1 MTGNGQ
7 GSAQREMAGYD
18 VVVIGGAAAGL
29 GGALMLARARRSV
42 LVLDAGAAR
51 NRFADGVHAL
61 FGLDGIAPADL
72 FERGRADVLRYGGR
86 IEAGE
91 VVRARRTEAGFEVTT
106 ADGRTV
112 RARRLLVTTGLVDEL
127 PDIPGV
133 RERWGR
139 DVVHCP
145 YCHGWEV
152 RDQPIGV
159 LATGPHALHQ
169 AQLFR
174 QWSDDIVLFTHT
186 TAPPAAEQAE
196 ELTARGIRVVP
207 GEVAGIDVEH
217 DRITGVRL
225 TDGEVVA
232 RTTLVVAPR
241 MIARAGFLADLG
253 LHPVDHPSGS
263 GTHIPADPV
272 GGATAV
278 DGVWVAG
285 NITDPSA
292 QVGPSAA
299 AGANAAA
306 RINADLVTEDIGA
319 AVTAARSGSEQP
331 VRPAA
336 RDRIRRPAIR

>member
-1 MTGNGQ
+1 MTGNGR
-7 GSAQREMAGYD
+7 GPSARETAGYD

-29 GGALMLARARRSV
+29 AGALTLARARRSV
-42 LVLDAGAAR
+42 LVLDAGAPR

-61 FGLDGIAPADL
+61 FGLDGIAPAEL
-72 FERGRADVLRYGGR
+72 FERGRADVLRYGGQ
-86 IEAGE
+86 IESGE
-91 VVRARRTEAGFEVTT
+91 VVRAHRTEAGFEVTT
-106 ADGRTV
+106 AEGRTV

-152 RDQPIGV
+152 RDQPIAV
-159 LATGPHALHQ
+159 LATGAHSIHQ

-174 QWSDDIVLFTHT
+174 QWSEDIVLFTHT
-186 TAPPAAEQAE
+186 TEPPAADKAE
-196 ELTARGIRVVP
+196 ELAARGVRVVP
-207 GEVAGIDVEH
+207 GEIAGVVVE
-217 DRITGVRL
+217 DDKITGVRL
-225 TDGEVVA
+225 VGGEVVA
-232 RTTLVVAPR
+232 RTTVVVAPR
-241 MIARAGFLADLG
+241 MMARAEFLADLG
-253 LHPVDHPSGS
+253 LYPVEHPSGA
-263 GTHIPADPV
+263 GTHIPADPM

-285 NITDPSA
+285 NITDPAA

-306 RINADLVTEDIGA
+306 RINADLVVEDTA
-319 AVTAARSGSEQP
+319 TAVEAARRVRQP
-331 VRPAA
+331 
-336 RDRIRRPAIR
+336 I

>member
-1 MTGNGQ
+1 MTESGRGPSQ
-7 GSAQREMAGYD
+7 QETAEYD

-29 GGALMLARARRSV
+29 GGALTLARARRSV
-42 LVLDAGAAR
+42 LVLDAGAPR

-61 FGLDGIAPADL
+61 LGLDGIAPAEL
-72 FERGRADVLRYGGR
+72 FERGRADVLRYGGH
-86 IEAGE
+86 IETGE

-106 ADGRTV
+106 AEGRTA

-159 LATGPHALHQ
+159 LATGANAIHQ

-186 TAPPAAEQAE
+186 TEPPAGDKAE
-196 ELTARGIRVVP
+196 ELAARGVRLVP
-207 GEVAGIDVEH
+207 GEIAGIVVED

-225 TDGEVVA
+225 TSGEVVA
-232 RTTLVVAPR
+232 RTTVVVAPR

-253 LHPVDHPSGS
+253 LYPVEHPSGA

-272 GGATAV
+272 SGATEV

-285 NITDPSA
+285 NITDPAA

-306 RINADLVTEDIGA
+306 RINADLVAEDTAA
-319 AVTAARSGSEQP
+319 AVAAARRVRQP
-331 VRPAA
+331 V
-336 RDRIRRPAIR
+336 

>member
-1 MTGNGQ
+1 MTRN
-7 GSAQREMAGYD
+7 AQEQAIPETAGYD
-18 VVVIGGAAAGL
+18 VVVVGGAAAGL

-42 LVLDAGAAR
+42 LVLDAGQPR
-51 NRFADGVHAL
+51 NRFTDGVHAL

-72 FERGRADVLRYGGR
+72 FERARADVLRYGGHL
-86 IEAGE
+86 ESGE
-91 VVRARRTEAGFEVTT
+91 VVLAHRSEAGGFEVTT
-106 ADGRTV
+106 AEGRTV

-127 PDIPGV
+127 PDIPGL

-159 LATGPHALHQ
+159 LATGPNSIHQ

-174 QWSDDIVLFTHT
+174 QWSADIVLFTHT
-186 TAPPAAEQAE
+186 AAPLTAEKAE
-196 ELTARGIRVVP
+196 ELAARDIRVVD
-207 GEVAGIDVEH
+207 GEVAGIAVDG

-225 TDGEVVA
+225 ADGEVVA

-241 MIARAGFLADLG
+241 MVARAGFLADLG
-253 LHPVDHPSGS
+253 LRPVEHPSGA
-263 GTHIPADPV
+263 GTHIPADPA
-272 GGATAV
+272 GATEV

-285 NITDPSA
+285 NVTDPTA

-299 AGANAAA
+299 AGTTAAA
-306 RINADLVTEDIGA
+306 RINAELVAEDTAA
-319 AVTAARSGSEQP
+319 AVVAARRRLEQP
-331 VRPAA
+331 A
-336 RDRIRRPAIR
+336 